1 LFLLT
6 NFNTARDDIKIKSA
20 SIGKADE
27 WLVKHAKNAGLD
39 IKNFEH
45 EITSDF

>member
-1 LFLLT
+1 MQQIVPKF
-6 NFNTARDDIKIKSA
+6 FKKI

-27 WLVKHAKNAGLD
+27 WLVKYAKNAGLD